1 MAEEQVVQLKPE
13 ELYPDPVFKEMVEA
27 GVFFGRKKSR
37 TNPKIKSFILTNR
50 SGIEIV
56 NLGKTMEVLE
66 KTTVFL
72 RDKVRNGALVLF
84 VATQPPAEG
93 AVELAKEFGYPVVT
107 RRWLGGTLTNFSII
121 SKRIEYFKKLK
132 SDWAAN
138 AFEKYTK
145 KERVMIEKELG
156 RLNELMAGLE
166 PLTQIPDV
174 MVVIDPNLHIT
185 AVREA
190 RHLKVPVIAF
200 ANTDSDPD
208 MLNFPVVGNNKG
220 RVSINWF
227 LSKLKTAIQEGK
239 TAAIEKAAAEAA
251 ASVPVEAKAK

>member
-1 MAEEQVVQLKPE
+1 MVEEPAVQLKPE

-107 RRWLGGTLTNFSII
+107 RRWLGGTLTNFGII

-227 LSKLKTAIQEGK
+227 LSKLRVAIEEGK